1 MREFLFAIL
10 GFIIG
15 GGGVYFLSSAKLQ
28 RQLASAEG
36 KLKRANRATDDMDNL
51 RSQQLSQSEELQ
63 NAQARIYSME
73 ADYQAKVSEYEKQ
86 IQEQQVSLQSYETQI
101 RELQNNHQQEIAALQ
116 SSLTQASPP
125 PLPTTTEVAP
135 SPEPSQAPNWLGTV
149 AGGAAIAG
157 VAGLA
162 GAAVSGL
169 FSHDEAVETPSLVRE
184 EQEEPLEAIAPPSE
198 EIEVFEETAPEENW
212 VDAIDAPPEEEF
224 RAEIPASL
232 DSESSPFEDESF
244 ELSLETPEIANFAES
259 SPFEEESFELFLE
272 TPEVAP
278 EIASVGELNLSD
290 WTEEENLGEEES
302 VREEAAPW
310 PSEQP
315 SPFDDPFSPSL
326 ETPIAVEEDNWVDAV
341 DIPLEDV
348 NLSEPDLGA
357 WAEGDNALEMSISN
371 DFPPVLEEISS
382 VDTTMDS
389 LELPADFLAD
399 IPSDHAN
406 LEPLTEELNAE
417 SELDFL
423 LELQQDDAIT
433 EDPDLLAFSEMP
445 DLEGLEGLSDL
456 SAELELG
463 SEDLPLLDMFPGDQ
477 ADQEVLPELPLSEPG
492 QSGDTPFI
500 DLLDSTSEKSDMEFL
515 EMLQTEEDDFSKRLS
530 IEESDDIFG
539 DLFSPEPSL
548 STTEMDDIFGQTN
561 EPENH
566 PASEP
571 GLEELFSDEALSLD
585 NWDLP
590 GTGDSTNKS

>member
-1 MREFLFAIL
+1 MREILFAIL
-10 GFIIG
+10 GLVIG
-15 GGGVYFLSSAKLQ
+15 GGGVYFFSSAKLQ

-51 RSQQLSQSEELQ
+51 RSQQLSQSGALQ
-63 NAQARIYSME
+63 TAEAKIHSME

-135 SPEPSQAPNWLGTV
+135 SPEPSQTPNWLGTV

-169 FSHDEAVETPSLVRE
+169 LGHEEAVETPSPARE
-184 EQEEPLEAIAPPSE
+184 EQEEPLEAIAPPRE
-198 EIEVFEETAPEENW
+198 ETEVVEETAPEENW
-212 VDAIDAPPEEEF
+212 VDAIDTPSEQEF
-224 RAEIPASL
+224 RAEAPALL
-232 DSESSPFEDESF
+232 DLESSLFEEEAF
-244 ELSLETPEIANFAES
+244 ELSPETPEI
-259 SPFEEESFELFLE
+259 
-272 TPEVAP
+272 AP
-278 EIASVGELNLSD
+278 EIASVAELDLSD
-290 WTEEENLGEEES
+290 WTEEESFREDES
-302 VREEAAPW
+302 PW
-310 PSEQP
+310 LSEQT

-326 ETPIAVEEDNWVDAV
+326 ETPIAVEEENWVDAV
-341 DIPLEDV
+341 DIPLEEV
-348 NLSEPDLGA
+348 NLSEPDLNA
-357 WAEGDNALEMSISN
+357 WAEGDNAVEMPIAN
-371 DFPPVLEEISS
+371 DFPPVLEEISAI
-382 VDTTMDS
+382 DTTMDS

-399 IPSDHAN
+399 IPSDYGS

-417 SELDFL
+417 SDLDFL

-433 EDPDLLAFSEMP
+433 EDPDVLAFAEMQ
-445 DLEGLEGLSDL
+445 DLEGLEELSDL

-463 SEDLPLLDMFPGDQ
+463 SEDLPLLDMFPEDQ
-477 ADQEVLPELPLSEPG
+477 ADQDVLPELPLSEPG
-492 QSGDTPFI
+492 QSGETPFI
-500 DLLDSTSEKSDMEFL
+500 DFSDSTPEKSDVEFL
-515 EMLQTEEDDFSKRLS
+515 EMLQTEEDDFSQRPP

-539 DLFSPEPSL
+539 DLFSPEPYL
-548 STTEMDDIFGQTN
+548 LTTGLDELFGQTN

-566 PASEP
+566 PASES
-571 GLEELFSDEALSLD
+571 GLEELFSDDALSFD

-590 GTGDSTNKS
+590 GTRGSTQES

>member
-1 MREFLFAIL
+1 MKEFLFVIL
-10 GFIIG
+10 GFVIG
-15 GGGVYFLSSAKLQ
+15 GGGVYFCSSAKLQ

-51 RSQQLSQSEELQ
+51 RSQQLSQSGALQ
-63 NAQARIYSME
+63 TAEAKIHSME

-86 IQEQQVSLQSYETQI
+86 IQEQQVSLQSYATQTQELQTSLQSYETQI

-135 SPEPSQAPNWLGTV
+135 SPEPSQTPNWLGTV

-169 FSHDEAVETPSLVRE
+169 LGHEEAVETPSPARE
-184 EQEEPLEAIAPPSE
+184 EQEEPLEAIAPPRE
-198 EIEVFEETAPEENW
+198 ETEVVEETAPEENW
-212 VDAIDAPPEEEF
+212 VDAIDAPSEQEF
-224 RAEIPASL
+224 RAEAPALL
-232 DSESSPFEDESF
+232 DLESSLFEEEAF
-244 ELSLETPEIANFAES
+244 ELSPETPEI
-259 SPFEEESFELFLE
+259 
-272 TPEVAP
+272 AP
-278 EIASVGELNLSD
+278 EIASVAELDLSD
-290 WTEEENLGEEES
+290 WTEEESFREDES
-302 VREEAAPW
+302 PW
-310 PSEQP
+310 LSEQT

-326 ETPIAVEEDNWVDAV
+326 ETPISVEEDNWVDAV
-341 DIPLEDV
+341 DIPLEEV
-348 NLSEPDLGA
+348 NFSEPDLGA
-357 WAEGDNALEMSISN
+357 WAEGDNAMEMSIAN
-371 DFPPVLEEISS
+371 DFPLVLEEISAI
-382 VDTTMDS
+382 DTTMDS

-399 IPSDHAN
+399 IPSDHAS
-406 LEPLTEELNAE
+406 LESLTEELNAE

-423 LELQQDDAIT
+423 LDLQQDDAIT
-433 EDPDLLAFSEMP
+433 ENPDMLAFSEMQ
-445 DLEGLEGLSDL
+445 DLESLEELSDL

-463 SEDLPLLDMFPGDQ
+463 SEDLSLLDMFPEDQ

-492 QSGDTPFI
+492 QSGETPFI
-500 DLLDSTSEKSDMEFL
+500 DFSDSTPEKSDVEFL
-515 EMLQTEEDDFSKRLS
+515 EMLQTEDDDFSKRPP

-539 DLFSPEPSL
+539 DLFSPEPYL
-548 STTEMDDIFGQTN
+548 LTTGLDELFGQTN

-571 GLEELFSDEALSLD
+571 GLEELFSDEALSFD

-590 GTGDSTNKS
+590 GTRGSTQES

>member
-10 GFIIG
+10 GLVIG
-15 GGGVYFLSSAKLQ
+15 GGGVYFFSSAKLQ

-51 RSQQLSQSEELQ
+51 RSQQLSQSGALQ
-63 NAQARIYSME
+63 TAEAKIHSME

-86 IQEQQVSLQSYETQI
+86 IQEQQASLQSYVTQTQELQASLQSYETQI

-135 SPEPSQAPNWLGTV
+135 SPEPSQTPNWLGTV

-169 FSHDEAVETPSLVRE
+169 LGHEEAVETPSPARE
-184 EQEEPLEAIAPPSE
+184 EQEEPLEAIAPPRE
-198 EIEVFEETAPEENW
+198 ETEVVEETAPEENW
-212 VDAIDAPPEEEF
+212 VDAIDAPSEQEF
-224 RAEIPASL
+224 RAEAPALL
-232 DSESSPFEDESF
+232 DLESSLFEEEAF
-244 ELSLETPEIANFAES
+244 ELSPETPEI
-259 SPFEEESFELFLE
+259 
-272 TPEVAP
+272 AP
-278 EIASVGELNLSD
+278 EIASVAELDLSD
-290 WTEEENLGEEES
+290 WTEEESFREDES
-302 VREEAAPW
+302 PW
-310 PSEQP
+310 LSEQT

-326 ETPIAVEEDNWVDAV
+326 ETPISVEEDNWVDAV
-341 DIPLEDV
+341 DIPLEEV
-348 NLSEPDLGA
+348 NFSEPDLGA
-357 WAEGDNALEMSISN
+357 WAEGDNAMEMSIAN
-371 DFPPVLEEISS
+371 DFPLVLEEISAI
-382 VDTTMDS
+382 DTTMDS

-399 IPSDHAN
+399 IPSDHAS
-406 LEPLTEELNAE
+406 LESLTEELNAE

-423 LELQQDDAIT
+423 LDLQQDDAIT
-433 EDPDLLAFSEMP
+433 ENPDMLAFSEMQ
-445 DLEGLEGLSDL
+445 DLESLEELSDL

-463 SEDLPLLDMFPGDQ
+463 SEDLSLLDMFPEDQ

-492 QSGDTPFI
+492 QSGETPFI
-500 DLLDSTSEKSDMEFL
+500 DFSDSTPEKSDVEFL
-515 EMLQTEEDDFSKRLS
+515 EMLQTEDDDFSKRPP

-539 DLFSPEPSL
+539 DLFSPEPYL
-548 STTEMDDIFGQTN
+548 LTTGLDELFGQTN

-566 PASEP
+566 PASES
-571 GLEELFSDEALSLD
+571 GLEELFSDEALSFD

-590 GTGDSTNKS
+590 GTRGSTQES